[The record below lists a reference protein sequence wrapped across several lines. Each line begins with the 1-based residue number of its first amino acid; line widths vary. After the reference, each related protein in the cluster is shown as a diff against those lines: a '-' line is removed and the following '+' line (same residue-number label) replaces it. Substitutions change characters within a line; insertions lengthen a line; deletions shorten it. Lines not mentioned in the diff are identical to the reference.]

1 MNSFCYNHKHI
12 SHLEKTIIL
21 DNRKKY
27 FNSIAN
33 EPLFIRTKKK
43 IRYVLH
49 INRKKKVLLL

>member
-1 MNSFCYNHKHI
+1 MNSFCYKHKHI

-43 IRYVLH
+43 YVMYY
-49 INRKKKVLLL
+49 I

>member
-1 MNSFCYNHKHI
+1 MNSFCYKHKHI

>member
-1 MNSFCYNHKHI
+1 MNSFCYKHKHI

-27 FNSIAN
+27 YNSIAN